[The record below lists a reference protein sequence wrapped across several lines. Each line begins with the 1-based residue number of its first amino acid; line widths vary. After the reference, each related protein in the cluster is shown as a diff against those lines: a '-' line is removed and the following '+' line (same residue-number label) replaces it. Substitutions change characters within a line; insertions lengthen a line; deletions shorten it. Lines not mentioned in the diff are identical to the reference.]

1 MRNCRKVRQAN
12 REVCIASFQIAEGIG
27 FKGEF
32 RQWGDPA
39 ADRRLITGGYR
50 DPISDVP
57 ADRQLETACLTEENA
72 LSGRKHD
79 LFSVL

>member
-1 MRNCRKVRQAN
+1 M
-12 REVCIASFQIAEGIG
+12 G

-32 RQWGDPA
+32 RQWETYCESELIMA
-39 ADRRLITGGYR
+39 AYR

-57 ADRQLETACLTEENA
+57 ERIPQLETACLTEENT
-72 LSGRKHD
+72 LSARKHD

>member
-1 MRNCRKVRQAN
+1 M
-12 REVCIASFQIAEGIG
+12 G

-32 RQWGDPA
+32 RQMGGL

-57 ADRQLETACLTEENA
+57 ADPQLETACLTEENA

-79 LFSVL
+79 LFSVLEQKNETSVFVFAQS